1 MTDSDTLGHLE
12 RQVAALSAELDVLR
26 AQLAE
31 MRGEP
36 QVETPDETLDGAVD
50 GSPVIEIAEAIT
62 RRNWMKAAAAAA
74 VGGSALAL
82 GMSERAVAANGD
94 AILIGNA
101 NTSVN
106 TGTSPT
112 VATHNGSGAVG
123 FLFQTGLSYVGNFA
137 AYPAAVGAWTG
148 STLRP
153 NGIYGF
159 TSVDDPEA
167 AAVVGVAGAAQARG
181 VLAINGNI
189 GATALQAEATAN
201 GGVGIYANG
210 GYTGLLAE
218 GFQHG
223 VVAAGGTSALLL
235 APTNEIAPPDR
246 SSPGQPGGAIDVQLL
261 SDSGAAS
268 LWFCSAP
275 GDPGVW
281 QKLAGPFTAGAFH
294 AIDPKRVYD
303 SRSPLPSQGVL
314 AGGSSRVVSVADGRD
329 LVSGAVDS
337 PGLVPEGATAIT
349 YNLTV
354 VGTVG
359 AGFISVAPGSA
370 ATFGASSI
378 NWTTSGTTIANAG
391 VVQLDLDR
399 QIKVFCQGSATNFI
413 IDVTGY
419 YR

>member
-1 MTDSDTLGHLE
+1 ME
-12 RQVAALSAELDVLR
+12 RQVAALSAELDLLR

-31 MRGEP
+31 LRSEP
-36 QVETPDETLDGAVD
+36 GAGTSSDVPDSTVG
-50 GSPVIEIAEAIT
+50 GSPVIEIAEAMT

-74 VGGSALAL
+74 VGGTALAL
-82 GMSERAVAANGD
+82 AGTERAAAANGD

-101 NTSVN
+101 NTTIN
-106 TGTSPT
+106 TGSSPT
-112 VATHNGSGAVG
+112 VATHNGSGAVS
-123 FLFQTGLSYVGNFA
+123 FLFQTGSTFVGNFA
-137 AYPAAVGAWTG
+137 AFPAALGAWTG
-148 STLRP
+148 SALRP

-159 TSVDDPEA
+159 TAVDDPEA
-167 AAVVGVAGAAQARG
+167 AAVVGVAGAIQPRG
-181 VLAINGNI
+181 VRAVNGNI
-189 GATALQAEATAN
+189 GGTALQSEATAN
-201 GGVGIYANG
+201 GGVGIDTNG

-223 VVAAGGTSALLL
+223 VVASGGTSALLL

-246 SSPGQPGGAIDVQLL
+246 SSPGQPGGALDVQLL

-354 VGTVG
+354 VSTVG
-359 AGFISVAPGSA
+359 AGFVSVAPGSA
-370 ATFGASSI
+370 PTFGASSI
-378 NWTTSGTTIANAG
+378 NWTSSGTTIANAG
-391 VVQLDLDR
+391 VVRLDLDR
-399 QIKVFCQGSATNFI
+399 QIKVFCQGGTTNFI